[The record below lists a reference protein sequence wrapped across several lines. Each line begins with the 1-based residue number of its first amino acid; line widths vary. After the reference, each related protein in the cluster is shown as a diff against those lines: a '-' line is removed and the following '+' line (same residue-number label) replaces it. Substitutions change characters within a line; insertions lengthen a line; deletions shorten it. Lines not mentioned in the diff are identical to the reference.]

1 VSADLFRIETD
12 RVLLVWAATRDAE
25 PAWLSPSP
33 PPPGRLAVRARR
45 PGLAWGE
52 QGWRAGVP
60 DAAARSA
67 DATEG
72 PRLFEQT
79 GYSLY
84 LRAKDGRAVALEH
97 RDPVILRGLRA
108 SEGGRVVHG
117 RVDFAGQVGR
127 SEFTVRVDGEPELD
141 FQVEVFPTKLDYA
154 TDYARLREDT
164 GEILTGLVLEYLRS
178 TFHLGVDRHA
188 PSPTR
193 LEWLAL
199 LRHAADDLERALA
212 EVARRPRRGLAAAEE
227 PARAER
233 VRRPDARVRRAVLR
247 GAGAGRS
254 VSAGEGVA
262 LRERLPDGRP
272 RATLDTPEHRWL
284 AAQLTR
290 VRRRLAA
297 LRREERELP
306 ATPRRARSLEELDVL
321 ERRVARMLRAE
332 PLAAAAGEPPP
343 GLASPQLVGAPGYR
357 EAHRACLLLR
367 LGLSLEGGPV
377 RLAVKDLALLYEY
390 WCFLAL
396 ARILAARSGGALPA
410 HALLAVEERGLRVLL
425 RRGREQA
432 LRFDLGGGTRAVLTY
447 NPRFGGE
454 PLLVPQQP
462 DLLLEVR
469 RADGTAAR
477 VVLDA
482 KYRVVADA
490 EYVAR
495 YGSPGPPEDALNVL
509 HRYRDAIVRPR
520 AGAPPERIVARAAA
534 LFPFRE
540 AEPGAF
546 RATRLWR
553 SLDGLGVGAIP
564 LLPGSTEYLEAWIDT
579 LLDAVP
585 ESPPAVL
592 LHTA

>member
-1 VSADLFRIETD
+1 VSADLFRVETD

-25 PAWLSPSP
+25 PAFLSPSP
-33 PPPGRLAVRARR
+33 PPPGRLVVRARR
-45 PGLAWGE
+45 SDTVFGP
-52 QGWRAGVP
+52 QTWRAGVP
-60 DAAARSA
+60 ADDAHSA
-67 DATEG
+67 DTVVG
-72 PRLFEQT
+72 PRLWEET

-84 LRAKDGRAVALEH
+84 LRARDGCAVAIEH
-97 RDPVILRGLRA
+97 RDPAILGGLRA

-117 RVDFAGQVGR
+117 RVGFGGQVGR
-127 SEFTVRVDGEPELD
+127 SEFTVRVDGEAEFD

-154 TDYARLREDT
+154 GDYARLREET
-164 GEILTGLVLEYLRS
+164 GEILAGLVLEYLRS

-212 EVARRPRRGLAAAEE
+212 AIARQPRRGLAAADE

-247 GAGAGRS
+247 GAGAGRGLCFDGGAP
-254 VSAGEGVA
+254 V
-262 LRERLPDGRP
+262 RERIPDGRP
-272 RATLDTPEHRWL
+272 RPTLDTPEHRWL
-284 AAQLTR
+284 AAQLVG

-297 LRREERELP
+297 LRREEGELP
-306 ATPRRARSLEELDVL
+306 ATPRRARSLEELDAL

-332 PLAAAAGEPPP
+332 PLAAAAGDPPP
-343 GLASPQLVGAPGYR
+343 GLASPQLTRAPGYR

-410 HALLAVEERGLRVLL
+410 RSLLSVEERGLRVLL
-425 RRGREQA
+425 RRGREHSLA
-432 LRFDLGGGTRAVLTY
+432 FGMADGSRAVLTY

-482 KYRVVADA
+482 KYRVTADP

-509 HRYRDAIVRPR
+509 HRYRDAIVRQGSGPT
-520 AGAPPERIVARAAA
+520 PERIVARAAA

-546 RATRLWR
+546 RASRLWR

-564 LLPGSTEYLEAWIDT
+564 LLPGSTEYLEEWVAAI
-579 LLDAVP
+579 LEGGVDA
-585 ESPPAVL
+585 S
-592 LHTA
+592 